1 MTKLAIPPAVL
12 LQHLGILGKTGRG
25 KTTTAKVCVEQV
37 YDEGSRACILDP
49 IKSDWWGITSSA
61 DGKRAGLPFYILG
74 GDHGHLPLASNSG
87 KAIADL
93 VAQGQLRHTI
103 IDMANFEPGG
113 QMRWFSDFAPRLMQR
128 MKGVLYLVIEEA
140 HLFAPKERAGM
151 GHENMSIHWAKMLAT
166 AGRTKG
172 IRLIVLSQRTQA
184 VHNALL
190 GSLDSMIVHGM
201 TAPADMEPVIKWLKA
216 NTKDKGLLA
225 RIEGSLSGL
234 KTGTGWVCSSEAG
247 IFALQKFP
255 LARTYDNTRT
265 PEDDSELANVK
276 TAPVD
281 LDALRRILGKAAAE
295 AEAADPV
302 LLRKRVAE
310 LEALLAREKAVI
322 PVSSQEIDG
331 HRRQGMEI
339 GQEAGFRKGYL
350 EALEACRGVADGLFR
365 PIHEALEEAQGNHQA
380 RLGALLAALPK
391 APPHRAARVLTSS
404 IRPAGRILPV
414 PLSMDAQKAIQERSQ
429 RDPGAPDAI
438 ALGGNQL
445 LTKEEHDKLFMDTMN
460 DGVALNNMAHPYGG
474 LAGRILAA
482 LRWVEDRGMDS
493 APRAIVAALAGSS
506 STKGHTAR
514 VMGELKTEGLVT
526 YEPPGEL
533 TLTEA
538 GRRVAPAPP
547 NYIKPLEAWLAVAK
561 GLQKEILLTMADH
574 HPHPFT
580 RAALAQKMGKSEVG
594 HFARVLGELKT
605 MGAVYAPAKGS
616 LALSRYVMP

>member
-1 MTKLAIPPAVL
+1 MTKLAIPSAVL

-25 KTTTAKVCVEQV
+25 KTTTGKVCIEQV

-74 GDHGHLPLASNSG
+74 GDHGHLPLASSSG

-113 QMRWFSDFAPRLMQR
+113 QMRWFADFAPRLMQR

-247 IFALQKFP
+247 IFALQEFP

-281 LDALRRILGKAAAE
+281 LDALRGILGKAAAD

-414 PLSMDAQKAIQERSQ
+414 PLSMDAQKAIQKHAGLRGKIL
-429 RDPGAPDAI
+429 GA
-438 ALGGNQL
+438 L
-445 LTKEEHDKLFMDTMN
+445 LWLEH
-460 DGVALNNMAHPYGG
+460 
-474 LAGRILAA
+474 
-482 LRWVEDRGMDS
+482 RGMS
-493 APRAIVAALAGSS
+493 PAPRATVAALAG
-506 STKGHTAR
+506 TEITGGYFKNM
-514 VMGELKTEGLVT
+514 MGSLGTENLIMSAQGNV
-526 YEPPGEL
+526 EL
-533 TLTEA
+533 TEE
-538 GRRVAPAPP
+538 GRKVAPAPP
-547 NYIKPLEAWLAVAK
+547 DYRTMQEAWLAITSGLERRILEVMIEAHPAPLTRVEVATRT
-561 GLQKEILLTMADH
+561 GTTADAGY
-574 HPHPFT
+574 F
-580 RAALAQKMGKSEVG
+580 KN
-594 HFARVLGELKT
+594 T
-605 MGAVYAPAKGS
+605 MGRLSTMGVLTSQKGVVT
-616 LALSRYVMP
+616 LSRHVMP